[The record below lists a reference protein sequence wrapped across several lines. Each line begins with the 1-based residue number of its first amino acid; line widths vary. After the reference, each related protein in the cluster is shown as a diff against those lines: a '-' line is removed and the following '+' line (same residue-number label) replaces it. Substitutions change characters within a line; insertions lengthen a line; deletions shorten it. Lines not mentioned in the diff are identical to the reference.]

1 MGHFSR
7 DELEQA
13 LAHYT
18 GVVEECTRS
27 GDWGPFAD
35 LFTEDCTYIEHA
47 YGIFEG
53 REAVRTWIVDV
64 MRPFPHMRFPTDWIA
79 YDEDSGAIVLGIR
92 NVLDHPTEPGEE
104 FGFPNVTRLVYAGD
118 GLFSSE
124 EDVYNPARD
133 APRVV
138 GAWMKAGGRLVT
150 GVPPIQHG

>member
-53 REAVRTWIVDV
+53 REAKHHRSIQDLRPGDKLIIPINKFMEVRIRNKYLNGVYPV
-64 MRPFPHMRFPTDWIA
+64 AFFPSFNTPVN
-79 YDEDSGAIVLGIR
+79 VLGQEILSKQS
-92 NVLDHPTEPGEE
+92 V
-104 FGFPNVTRLVYAGD
+104 
-118 GLFSSE
+118 
-124 EDVYNPARD
+124 
-133 APRVV
+133 
-138 GAWMKAGGRLVT
+138 
-150 GVPPIQHG
+150 